1 MQGRPDSSF
10 EDDRAAAPSSE
21 DVRMFD
27 DSLYYTPAPAPLALA
42 PTLAPAAAPLAAPAP
57 GGFNK
62 MFPALPPFWQ
72 GQNKDVV
79 LQNLRILGKKGGLM
93 DARDPLVT
101 ITNPLD
107 ANLERNPDNDNPDM
121 TVGFT
126 FLGQFLDH
134 DITFDRQPLSVPG
147 PDFPNER
154 TPFFDL
160 DSVYGK
166 GPTAQPDLYDP
177 AQPAKLRVDFNAPR
191 DLPRVNELKAILSDE
206 RNDENVILSQMHL
219 AFIRFHNRVVDHIAK
234 THPNPATLFEEA
246 RRLVRW
252 HYQYIIVNQYL
263 PASLDKIVYK
273 DVKKDG
279 PTVFIPSPD
288 PKMPRE
294 FQISAFRF
302 GHSQIR
308 PGYKI
313 NSGFGAP
320 IFDAALDTRDPLDLR
335 DRDPNDLRGG
345 RRAPRRFVEWD
356 TFFDFGT
363 LEVAIKNGNPVV
375 QPKVKKNKR
384 IDPFISSPLFDLP
397 VGPGLPGPG
406 DDVRTLAARN
416 LERHL
421 KHDIASGQAIA
432 AALGYQPLK
441 PNQTKELKPLKLHQ
455 STPLFWYIL
464 KEALVQQ
471 NGRRLGKVG
480 SRIVAEVF
488 FGLLLSDP
496 DSYWSQNKTWKPTL
510 PQRNGKVGQ
519 DFTMTDLL
527 TFARVA

>member
-1 MQGRPDSSF
+1 MHGTLKLPPKNF
-10 EDDRAAAPSSE
+10 
-21 DVRMFD
+21 RMFD
-27 DSLYYTPAPAPLALA
+27 DSLYYTPGETPDAA
-42 PTLAPAAAPLAAPAP
+42 TLEAVPES
-57 GGFNK
+57 GFNK
-62 MFPALPPFWQ
+62 MFPALDPFWK
-72 GQNKDVV
+72 GQNKDDV
-79 LQNLRILGKKGGLM
+79 LQSLRLLGRKGGLM
-93 DARDPLVT
+93 DAQDPLVT

-107 ANLERNPDNDNPDM
+107 ANPELNPDNDNPEM

-166 GPTAQPDLYDP
+166 GPAAQPELYDP
-177 AQPAKLRVDFNAPR
+177 AQPAKLRVDFEAPR
-191 DLPRVNELKAILSDE
+191 DLPRVNELEAVIGDE
-206 RNDENVILSQMHL
+206 RNDENVIISQMHL
-219 AFIRFHNRVVDHIAK
+219 AFIRLHNRVVDHIAQQ
-234 THPNPATLFEEA
+234 NPAPSDLFEEA

-263 PASLDKIVYK
+263 PATLDKTIYTK
-273 DVKKDG
+273 VKQNG
-279 PTVFIPSPD
+279 PTVFQPSPN
-288 PKMPRE
+288 PKIPRE

-313 NSGFGAP
+313 NIGFGAP
-320 IFDAALDTRDPLDLR
+320 IFDAALDTRDPADPR
-335 DRDPNDLRGG
+335 DMDPNDLRGG

-363 LEVAIKNGNPVV
+363 LEVGIKNGKPAV

-384 IDPFISSPLFDLP
+384 IDPFISSPMFDLP
-397 VGPGLPGPG
+397 VGPGLPAPG

-432 AALGYQPLK
+432 TALGYQPLS
-441 PNQTKELKPLKLHQ
+441 PANTKELRPLKLDKN
-455 STPLFWYIL
+455 SPLWWYIL
-464 KEALVQQ
+464 KEALVQKK
-471 NGRRLGKVG
+471 GRRLGQVG
-480 SRIVAEVF
+480 SRIIAEVF
-488 FGLLLSDP
+488 FGLLASDP
-496 DSYWSQNKTWKPTL
+496 GSYWSTNKNWKPTL
-510 PQRNGKVGQ
+510 PQRDGKVGQ
-519 DFTMTDLL
+519 GFTMTDLL

>member
-1 MQGRPDSSF
+1 MHGTLDLPEKDI
-10 EDDRAAAPSSE
+10 
-21 DVRMFD
+21 RMFD
-27 DSLYYTPAPAPLALA
+27 DSLYYAPVEAL
-42 PTLAPAAAPLAAPAP
+42 PAAEGLEAGPVY
-57 GGFNK
+57 GFNK
-62 MFPALPPFWQ
+62 MFPALDPFWK
-72 GQNKDVV
+72 GQDKNEV
-79 LQNLRILGKKGGLM
+79 LQRLRILGRKGGLM

-107 ANLERNPDNDNPDM
+107 ANQELNPDNDNLEM

-166 GPTAQPDLYDP
+166 GPTEQPELYDP
-177 AQPAKLRVDFNAPR
+177 AQPTKLRVDFKAPR
-191 DLPRVNELKAILSDE
+191 DLPRINDLKAIISDE
-206 RNDENVILSQMHL
+206 RNDENVIISQMQL
-219 AFIRFHNRVVDHIAK
+219 AFIRFHNRVVDHISPSMQFPKKIFA
-234 THPNPATLFEEA
+234 EA
-246 RRLVRW
+246 QRLVRW

-263 PASLDKIVYK
+263 AATLDKGVYQQ
-273 DVKKDG
+273 VKQNG
-279 PTVFIPSPD
+279 PSVFQPSPN
-288 PKMPRE
+288 PGMPRE

-313 NSGFGAP
+313 NIGFGAP
-320 IFDAALDTRDPLDLR
+320 IFDAALDTRDPQDQR
-335 DRDPNDLRGG
+335 DMDPNDLRGG

-363 LEVAIKNGNPVV
+363 LEVAIKDGKPVV

-384 IDPFISSPLFDLP
+384 IDPFISSPMFDLP

-432 AALGYQPLK
+432 TALGYQPLK
-441 PNQTKELKPLKLHQ
+441 PADTKELKPLKFEK
-455 STPLFWYIL
+455 SSPLWWYIL
-464 KEALVQQ
+464 KEALVQHK
-471 NGRRLGKVG
+471 GRRLGEVG
-480 SRIVAEVF
+480 SRIIAEVF
-488 FGLLLSDP
+488 FGLLESDES
-496 DSYWSQNKTWKPTL
+496 SYWSTNKQWKPTL
-510 PQRNGKVGQ
+510 PQRDGKVGE

-527 TFARVA
+527 TFARVG

>member
-1 MQGRPDSSF
+1 MPATPDQS
-10 EDDRAAAPSSE
+10 RE

-27 DSLYYTPAPAPLALA
+27 DSLYYTSEEALLATEAAEAVPMAPS
-42 PTLAPAAAPLAAPAP
+42 
-57 GGFNK
+57 GFNK
-62 MFPALPPFWQ
+62 MFPALDPFWK
-72 GQNKDVV
+72 GQDKNEV
-79 LQNLRILGKKGGLM
+79 LQNLRTLGKKGGLM
-93 DARDPLVT
+93 DAKDPLVT

-107 ANLERNPDNDNPDM
+107 ANQELNPDNDNAEM

-134 DITFDRQPLSVPG
+134 DITFDRQPLNSPG
-147 PDFPNER
+147 PAFPNER

-166 GPTAQPDLYDP
+166 GPQEQPDLYDP
-177 AQPAKLRVDFNAPR
+177 AQPAKLRVDFRAPR
-191 DLPRVNELKAILSDE
+191 DLPRVNELKAIIADE
-206 RNDENVILSQMHL
+206 RNDENVIISQMQL
-219 AFIRFHNRVVDHIAK
+219 AFIRFHNRVVDHIGK
-234 THPNPATLFEEA
+234 QFTDPKKLFEEA

-252 HYQYIIVNQYL
+252 HYQFIIVNQYL
-263 PASLDKIVYK
+263 AGSLDTSVYEQ
-273 DVKKDG
+273 VKKNG
-279 PTVFIPSPD
+279 PTVFQPSPN

-313 NSGFGAP
+313 NIGFGAP
-320 IFDAALDTRDPLDLR
+320 IFDAALDTRDPLDQR
-335 DRDPNDLRGG
+335 DMDPNDLRGG
-345 RRAPRRFVEWD
+345 RRAHRRFVEWD

-363 LEVAIKNGNPVV
+363 LEVAINKDGKPVV
-375 QPKVKKNKR
+375 QPKVKRNKR
-384 IDPFISSPLFDLP
+384 IDPFISSPMFDLP

-421 KHDIASGQAIA
+421 QHNIASGQAIA
-432 AALGYQPLK
+432 KALGYQPLK
-441 PNQTKELKPLKLHQ
+441 AAQTKELKPLKFDK
-455 STPLFWYIL
+455 SSPLWWYIL
-464 KEALVQQ
+464 KEAFVQQ
-471 NGRRLGKVG
+471 KGRRLGQVG

-488 FGLLLSDP
+488 FGLLASDK
-496 DSYWSQNKTWKPTL
+496 DSYWSQDKKWKPTL
-510 PQRNGKVGQ
+510 PQRNGKVGES
-519 DFTMTDLL
+519 FTMTDLL

>member
-1 MQGRPDSSF
+1 MHGTFDWPRE
-10 EDDRAAAPSSE
+10 EDI
-21 DVRMFD
+21 RMFD
-27 DSLYYTPAPAPLALA
+27 DSLYYTPAEVPLETAELEAP
-42 PTLAPAAAPLAAPAP
+42 PVS
-57 GGFNK
+57 GFNK
-62 MFPALPPFWQ
+62 MFPALDPFWK
-72 GQNKDVV
+72 GQDKNQV
-79 LQNLRILGKKGGLM
+79 LQRLRILGRKGGLM
-93 DARDPLVT
+93 DAKDPLIT

-107 ANLERNPDNDNPDM
+107 ANQELNPDNENTEM

-166 GPTAQPDLYDP
+166 GPVEQPDLYDP
-177 AQPAKLRVDFNAPR
+177 AQPAKLRGDFKAPR
-191 DLPRVNELKAILSDE
+191 DLPRVNDLKALIGDE
-206 RNDENVILSQMHL
+206 RNDENVIISQMHL
-219 AFIRFHNRVVDHIAK
+219 AFLRFHNRVVDHIGPQGPAAK
-234 THPNPATLFEEA
+234 LFEEA
-246 RRLVRW
+246 QRLVRW

-263 PASLDKIVYK
+263 PASLDKAVYK
-273 DVKKDG
+273 QVKKDG
-279 PTVFIPSPD
+279 PTVFHPSPS
-288 PKMPRE
+288 PKIPRE

-313 NSGFGAP
+313 NIGFGAP
-320 IFDAALDTRDPLDLR
+320 IFDAALDTRDPLDQR
-335 DRDPNDLRGG
+335 DMDPNDLRGG

-363 LEVAIKNGNPVV
+363 LEVAIKNGKPVV

-384 IDPFISSPLFDLP
+384 IDPFLSSPLFDLP

-421 KHDIASGQAIA
+421 KHDLASGQAIA

-441 PNQTKELKPLKLHQ
+441 PADTKELKPLKFEDH
-455 STPLFWYIL
+455 SPLWWYIL
-464 KEALVQQ
+464 KEALVQHE
-471 NGRRLGKVG
+471 GRRLGEVG
-480 SRIVAEVF
+480 SRIIAEVF

-496 DSYWSQNKTWKPTL
+496 ESYWSKNKTWKPTL
-510 PQRNGKVGQ
+510 PQRDGKIGE